1 MHHVRTARARRHSR
15 CVGMMRLHG
24 ACRCRARAF
33 CRATSPRT
41 RPRRKCASCWAA
53 CQSTCVL
60 RAPSVGVP
68 QLSAL
73 ASQSTHVSRARGG
86 WPRGRLAGGWHTPST
101 RKLHLHDEH
110 RRAHVRPCS
119 AKGKR
124 RGRKAKGGSGTK
136 KLRHL
141 SFLCFL
147 PLARF
152 WRATRR
158 RQLRRTSR
166 PKARARLQQLL
177 IRSHAVRQVAVTQ

>member
-73 ASQSTHVSRARGG
+73 ASQSTHVSRARRLAAWPAGRGVAHSEHSELHSHDEQCSAPRVHARKGG
-86 WPRGRLAGGWHTPST
+86 GRTEKNEVARFPTCFKGIGAATAATGAGCPPPRQLGRLHWLGVCLCARDAP
-101 RKLHLHDEH
+101 RL
-110 RRAHVRPCS
+110 
-119 AKGKR
+119 
-124 RGRKAKGGSGTK
+124 RG
-136 KLRHL
+136 
-141 SFLCFL
+141 
-147 PLARF
+147 
-152 WRATRR
+152 
-158 RQLRRTSR
+158 
-166 PKARARLQQLL
+166 
-177 IRSHAVRQVAVTQ
+177 V